1 MAQNLVASTSKF
13 HIYSSFNL
21 STDDISALSLLYAPL
36 IGNDAFTLY
45 MALAALLNR
54 NNLKSEEILHQDLFD
69 IYSLK
74 PVDFLRSKNKL
85 EGIGLLLTYEK
96 DGDYI
101 YVLLP
106 PLSPKNF
113 IKDAVYGLYLHS
125 KVRKEAYELIKKH
138 FLIEKPDVLGYK
150 EITKSFDEVY
160 SSRVSSDE
168 TFEKF
173 SYLLGKNPTNYLDI
187 KNVTFDFDKF
197 AKEINEDYLEAGID
211 STFKEQIIKL
221 SFVYLFNEHDMA
233 TLFMDSINKNGYF
246 DYRILKKKANVLF
259 EYRRNMNAPKLV
271 EKEELDGK
279 PSDLVSFLDN
289 ASPSRVLQMVNPK
302 YPATYLATINEIY
315 NSISLPR
322 GVINCMIIK
331 TLRDKGG
338 ELPPVTYFKKVA
350 ESWIQDNILSTK
362 DAVVYI
368 TTTKE
373 SRPSKSRKDSD
384 FSSQSKREIVWK
396 EAK

>member
-1 MAQNLVASTSKF
+1 MAQTLVAGTSKF

-21 STDDISALSLLYAPL
+21 SSDDVSALSLLYAPL

-45 MALAALLNR
+45 MGLSALLNR
-54 NNLKSEEILHQDLFD
+54 NNLKSEEIIHQDLFD

-74 PVDFLRSKNKL
+74 PVDFLKSKNKL

-96 DGDYI
+96 NGDYI

-113 IKDAVYGLYLHS
+113 IKDAIYGLYLYS
-125 KVRKEAYELIKKH
+125 KVRKETYEFIKNH
-138 FLIEKPDVLGYK
+138 FSIEKPEVSGYK

-160 SSRVSSDE
+160 SSRVNSDE

-173 SYLLGKNPTNYLDI
+173 SYILGKNPTNYLEI
-187 KNVTFDFDKF
+187 KNATFDFEKF
-197 AKEINEDYLEAGID
+197 TKEINEDFLEAGID
-211 STFKEQIIKL
+211 NTFKEQIIKL

-233 TLFMDSINKNGYF
+233 TLFMDSINKNGFF

-271 EKEELDGK
+271 EKENLDGK
-279 PSDLVSFLDN
+279 PSYLISFLDN
-289 ASPSRVLQMVNPK
+289 ASPSQVLQMVNPN
-302 YPATYLATINEIY
+302 YPSTYLSTIDEIY
-315 NSISLPR
+315 NTISLPR

-350 ESWIQDNILSTK
+350 ESWITDNVLSTK
-362 DAVVYI
+362 DAVQYI
-368 TTTKE
+368 TTAKE
-373 SRPSKSRKDSD
+373 LQRPKSKKDRE
-384 FSSQSKREIVWK
+384 FSSESKTKVVWE
-396 EAK
+396 EA

>member
-1 MAQNLVASTSKF
+1 MAPNLVAGTSKF

-21 STDDISALSLLYAPL
+21 SADDVSALSLLYAPL

-45 MALAALLNR
+45 MGLSALLNR
-54 NNLKSEEILHQDLFD
+54 NNLRSEEILHQDLFD

-74 PVDFLRSKNKL
+74 PVDFLKSKNKL

-96 DGDYI
+96 NGDYI

-113 IKDAVYGLYLHS
+113 IKDAIYGLYLYS
-125 KVRKEAYELIKKH
+125 KVRKENYEFIKNH
-138 FLIEKPDVLGYK
+138 FSIEKPDIDDYK

-160 SSRVSSDE
+160 SSRVNSDE

-173 SYLLGKNPTNYLDI
+173 SYLLGKNPTNYLEI
-187 KNVTFDFDKF
+187 KNATFDFDKF
-197 AKEINEDYLEAGID
+197 AKEINEDFIEGGID
-211 STFKEQIIKL
+211 NTFKEQIIKL

-271 EKEELDGK
+271 EKENLDGK

-289 ASPSRVLQMVNPK
+289 ASPSQVLQMVNPN
-302 YPATYLATINEIY
+302 YPASYLGTINEIY
-315 NSISLPR
+315 NGISLPR

-338 ELPPVTYFKKVA
+338 ELPPLNYFSKVA
-350 ESWIQDNILSTK
+350 ESWISDNVLSTK
-362 DAVVYI
+362 DAIGYI
-368 TTTKE
+368 TTAKE
-373 SRPSKSRKDSD
+373 QKKTSPKKNSK
-384 FSSQSKREIVWK
+384 EYTYATTNVPW
-396 EAK
+396 EEL

>member
-1 MAQNLVASTSKF
+1 
-13 HIYSSFNL
+13 
-21 STDDISALSLLYAPL
+21 
-36 IGNDAFTLY
+36 
-45 MALAALLNR
+45 
-54 NNLKSEEILHQDLFD
+54 
-69 IYSLK
+69 
-74 PVDFLRSKNKL
+74 
-85 EGIGLLLTYEK
+85 
-96 DGDYI
+96 
-101 YVLLP
+101 
-106 PLSPKNF
+106 
-113 IKDAVYGLYLHS
+113 
-125 KVRKEAYELIKKH
+125 
-138 FLIEKPDVLGYK
+138 
-150 EITKSFDEVY
+150 
-160 SSRVSSDE
+160 
-168 TFEKF
+168 
-173 SYLLGKNPTNYLDI
+173 
-187 KNVTFDFDKF
+187 
-197 AKEINEDYLEAGID
+197 
-211 STFKEQIIKL
+211 
-221 SFVYLFNEHDMA
+221 MA

-338 ELPPVTYFKKVA
+338 ELPPVTYFNKVA

-373 SRPSKSRKDSD
+373 LRPSKSKKDSD